1 MTIDETT
8 SVYLPTG
15 KMNAPP
21 FSAALRNRRNETI
34 AEVSYEGG
42 DSETPASLSL
52 RRDSSALIQLSPKA
66 LAEIQL

>member
-1 MTIDETT
+1 MAIDEAT

-15 KMNAPP
+15 KMNVPP
-21 FSAALRNRRNETI
+21 FSATLRSRRNETI
-34 AEVSYEGG
+34 AEVSYEDG

-66 LAEIQL
+66 LAEI